1 MAIDAIS
8 SRQFDQ
14 FVSFA
19 QPLGGKSTAVASFST
34 DELNNRTITAGSGD
48 NVGKLFR
55 GALAKQ
61 QNNDIRAVFKQAVI
75 DMFGGESRIP
85 ESVKKAMVMSD
96 YDKGKPLTARRILA
110 VKTAIDLVKADYN
123 TAVDKAMKNLMKDSK
138 FKTRPAEE
146 RPVIEAAVCAAVKAS
161 IGNKAALESVM
172 KNMQFIVMDGAR
184 NIRSPENVTKKCD
197 AIVANFQELQSLAKG
212 SKAFAAAGAAL
223 LDELHGKAL
232 PPGVIGK
239 IAAMCNKA
247 DISVIKGL
255 SEKSPS
261 VDFDR
266 AAKQFWQGIQK
277 VMVDSGA
284 EKVLKDGDELE
295 PCRNFAAAL
304 LAGRLG
310 SSGLGKLDRALN
322 SEGAQQLVSLYN
334 TISDGD
340 FDKDDLKPA
349 QIEATKVEAGARL
362 KFLNT
367 LKFAGD
373 VSRGIDVKDATPV
386 EEFRG
391 DFDYGKMNAGAI
403 LLDIIDAGKAQVV
416 TDRDNYISSV
426 VRGDGTGAKLLRGIY
441 EKKLGPTPFGPKD
454 TINTSGA
461 AVASSMMN
469 ITICGECRKLA
480 LGQQSSFEKDIG
492 RQNVTLGNGEKLSK
506 NFAEARE
513 QLSRFVSGNPNAKYA
528 ELDPKTRNKV
538 HLAMALLNQ
547 ETDKAVFEGF
557 PAGLDP
563 DMKDAQFVVMDSTE
577 PGAKDSREFV
587 FDIDPDG
594 GFDLKLRGEKD
605 IAVFA
610 DGKHSTML
618 GNGSNVVG
626 TLTYTLYSS
635 EVDRLSSLDF
645 SKLDETGSRKTFEDK
660 TLAHRFELAPKQFA
674 PEFQISSSKMTCK
687 VGYIATLN

>member
-1 MAIDAIS
+1 MAFEIS
-8 SRQFDQ
+8 NDTFNM
-14 FVSFA
+14 FVNFA
-19 QPLGGKSTAVASFST
+19 NRDDVGDKSVAMISTNPLSGRKIEAN
-34 DELNNRTITAGSGD
+34 LNDS
-48 NVGKLFR
+48 VGKIFRNSMAREMNNDVRALFR
-55 GALAKQ
+55 S
-61 QNNDIRAVFKQAVI
+61 AVE
-75 DMFGGESRIP
+75 DMFGGALHVP
-85 ESVKKAMVMSD
+85 ESVRKMMLEGD
-96 YDKGKPLTARRILA
+96 YNKGKPLTARRILA
-110 VKTAIDLVKADYN
+110 VKSAIDLVKTDYS
-123 TAVDKAMKNLMKDSK
+123 TAVDKAMADLMKDSK
-138 FKTRPAEE
+138 FKTRPAED

-161 IGNKAALESVM
+161 MGNKAALESVM

-184 NIRSPENVTKKCD
+184 NIRTPESVTKKCD

-255 SEKSPS
+255 SAKSPS

-334 TISDGD
+334 TISDGN
-340 FDKDDLKPA
+340 FDKDDLKAA

-373 VSRGIDVKDATPV
+373 VSRGVDVKDATPV

-416 TDRDNYISSV
+416 KDRDNYISSV
-426 VRGDGTGAKLLRGIY
+426 VRGDGNGAKLLRGIY

-461 AVASSMMN
+461 AVASGMMN

-480 LGQQSSFEKDIG
+480 LGEQSSFEKDIG
-492 RQNVTLGNGEKLSK
+492 RQTVRLGNGEELSK

-563 DMKDAQFVVMDSTE
+563 DMKDPQFVVMDSTE

-587 FDIDPDG
+587 FEIDSEG
-594 GFDLKLRGEKD
+594 GFDLKLKGEKD

-618 GNGSNVVG
+618 GQGSNVVG
-626 TLTYTLYSS
+626 TLTYALYGS

>member
-1 MAIDAIS
+1 MALEIGNDTFNMFGNFASRFGADSKAVAMIS
-8 SRQFDQ
+8 TD
-14 FVSFA
+14 
-19 QPLGGKSTAVASFST
+19 PLGG
-34 DELNNRTITAGSGD
+34 RTIEANEADS
-48 NVGKLFR
+48 VGKLFR
-55 GALAKQ
+55 GGMAKTM
-61 QNNDIRAVFKQAVI
+61 NNDVRALFKSSI
-75 DMFGGESRIP
+75 EEMFGGAMHVP
-85 ESVKKAMVMSD
+85 ESVRKMMLEGD
-96 YDKGKPLTARRILA
+96 YNKGKPLTARRILA

-123 TAVDKAMKNLMKDSK
+123 TAVDKAMADLMKDSK
-138 FKTRPAEE
+138 FKTRPVED

-340 FDKDDLKPA
+340 FAKDGLKTA

-373 VSRGIDVKDATPV
+373 ISRGVDVKDASAV

-416 TDRDNYISSV
+416 KDRDNYISSV
-426 VRGDGTGAKLLRGIY
+426 VRGDGNGAKLLRGIY

-563 DMKDAQFVVMDSTE
+563 DMKDPQFVVVDSTE

-587 FDIDPDG
+587 FEIDPAG
-594 GFDLKLRGEKD
+594 GFDLRLKGEKD

-610 DGKHSTML
+610 DGKHSMML

-626 TLTYTLYSS
+626 TLTYALYGS

-645 SKLDETGSRKTFEDK
+645 SKVDDTGTRRTFEDK
-660 TLAHRFELAPKQFA
+660 NLPHRFELAPKQFA

>member
-1 MAIDAIS
+1 MALEIGNDT
-8 SRQFDQ
+8 FNM
-14 FVSFA
+14 FVNFA
-19 QPLGGKSTAVASFST
+19 NRYGAESKTVAMIGTDTLGG
-34 DELNNRTITAGSGD
+34 RTIEANHGD

-55 GALAKQ
+55 SGTAKTA
-61 QNNDIRAVFKQAVI
+61 NNDVRALFKSAVE
-75 DMFGGESRIP
+75 DMFGGALHVP
-85 ESVKKAMVMSD
+85 DSVRKMMLEGD
-96 YDKGKPLTARRILA
+96 YYKGKPLTARRILA
-110 VKTAIDLVKADYN
+110 VKSAIDLVKTDYN
-123 TAVDKAMKNLMKDSK
+123 TAVDKAMADLMKDSK
-138 FKTRPAEE
+138 FKTRPAGD

-161 IGNKAALESVM
+161 MGNKAALESVM

-184 NIRSPENVTKKCD
+184 NIRTPESVTKKCD

-334 TISDGD
+334 TISDGN
-340 FDKDDLKPA
+340 FDKDDLKAA

-373 VSRGIDVKDATPV
+373 VSRGVDVKDATPV

-426 VRGDGTGAKLLRGIY
+426 VRGDGNGAKLLRGIY

-506 NFAEARE
+506 DFAEARE

-563 DMKDAQFVVMDSTE
+563 DMKDALFVVMVSTE

-587 FDIDPDG
+587 FEIDPDG
-594 GFDLKLRGEKD
+594 GFDLKLKGEKD

-618 GNGSNVVG
+618 GQGSNVVG
-626 TLTYTLYSS
+626 TLTYALYGS